1 MRKSQVELDMV
12 FCKKFMSYFGGHLSN
27 KIRKIQAATKD
38 RDFQWSRKFLSV
50 GQSSARRHPNEVS
63 VHYHHGVSDPTQGH
77 LAQTGCST
85 SAGSKGRLPIPESQQ
100 VWPRGKALLPSLDH
114 RAPHGKLISL
124 EQLGPA
130 YVSSKIL
137 QNELLLPHSYL
148 KKKKKKKPHSNGK
161 QTLHGLSYFPQT
173 CLHLAQPFGHYGWN
187 QFVFPG
193 LSLGPSCF
201 NTVSSTVFF
210 GDWPGEKPNRPRFIS
225 TWRTEDWSVWPVYSA
240 LTAGKS
246 LRWMMEILVSG
257 PVFSPEFI
265 WSK

>member
-148 KKKKKKKPHSNGK
+148 KKKKKKASFQWKTDPSW
-161 QTLHGLSYFPQT
+161 TELFPSD
-173 CLHLAQPFGHYGWN
+173 LFAF
-187 QFVFPG
+187 
-193 LSLGPSCF
+193 
-201 NTVSSTVFF
+201 SS
-210 GDWPGEKPNRPRFIS
+210 
-225 TWRTEDWSVWPVYSA
+225 A
-240 LTAGKS
+240 
-246 LRWMMEILVSG
+246 
-257 PVFSPEFI
+257 I
-265 WSK
+265 WSLWVKSICVSRSVPWSKLL